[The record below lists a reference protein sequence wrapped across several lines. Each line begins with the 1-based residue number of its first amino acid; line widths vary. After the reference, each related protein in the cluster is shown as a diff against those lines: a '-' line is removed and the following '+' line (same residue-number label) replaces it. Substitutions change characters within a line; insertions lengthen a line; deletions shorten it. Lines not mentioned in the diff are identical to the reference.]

1 MQACCIDH
9 VTRVYN
15 FCVGHYIAFQYCV
28 TEMPDFF
35 LEQILLPHSNKK
47 EMSVTVYMNLP
58 I

>member
-9 VTRVYN
+9 VTRFYD
-15 FCVGHYIAFQYCV
+15 FCVDHYIAFQYCV

-35 LEQILLPHSNKK
+35 LEQILLTHSNKK